1 MRQRVFRYG
10 DQGNNKNT
18 PGVAVSF
25 GLKKEQENL
34 GPFKLEIVARDDR
47 AEKGARFLVRQNN
60 RYKFIE
66 ETKQAGVRR
75 LRNAS
80 IVDRWKLSGTIGD
93 PEHRA
98 AGIFLNDYLI
108 SKSPEYFASTS
119 FDRQPKGQD
128 PHKTIAVE
136 AARVD
141 AMRHLDKAYAA
152 LGERGKEV
160 AKHCL
165 GEEETLSWFSKRTK
179 LSPDVAKGILLN
191 VLETLATHYKL
202 N

>member
-1 MRQRVFRYG
+1 M
-10 DQGNNKNT
+10 
-18 PGVAVSF
+18 
-25 GLKKEQENL
+25 KKQENL

-60 RYKFIE
+60 RYKFI
-66 ETKQAGVRR
+66 
-75 LRNAS
+75 RNAS

-93 PEHRA
+93 PEYRA

-128 PHKTIAVE
+128 PHKTIAIE
-136 AARVD
+136 AARLD

-152 LGERGKEV
+152 LGRRGKEV